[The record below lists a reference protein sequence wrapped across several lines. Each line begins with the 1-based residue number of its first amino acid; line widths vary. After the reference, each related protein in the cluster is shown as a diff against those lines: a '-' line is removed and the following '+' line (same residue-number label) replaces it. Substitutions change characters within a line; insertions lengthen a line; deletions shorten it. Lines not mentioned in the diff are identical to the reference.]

1 MEASMGRPRSFRILI
16 VALAVALGMFVA
28 PRPGVGLLRRVGM
41 PTAPPP
47 TRVECYAPVVDAAVT
62 DPFRA
67 PAQRWLSGNRGLT
80 FSPSIG
86 QPVHAA
92 AAGEVTFAGPV
103 ARRLHVTVLHA
114 NGLRTSYSYLDDHV
128 VVKGQRVRRGQLL
141 GHTGAEFHL
150 GLRDGDV
157 YLDPAL
163 LFATPCLGSR
173 AVLVPLDG
181 GPSAGSGTTR
191 SN

>member
-1 MEASMGRPRSFRILI
+1 MGRPRSYRILI
-16 VALAVALGMFVA
+16 VALVTALGMIGA
-28 PRPGVGLLRRVGM
+28 PQPSVGLLPQVVVPAASPTVGD
-41 PTAPPP
+41 
-47 TRVECYAPVVDAAVT
+47 ECYAPVVNAAVT
-62 DPFRA
+62 DPFRP

-86 QPVHAA
+86 QSVRSA

-114 NGLRTSYSYLDDHV
+114 DGLRASYSYLDDLV
-128 VVKGQRVRRGQLL
+128 VAKGQLVRRGQLL

-150 GLRDGDV
+150 GLRDGDE

-163 LFATPCLGSR
+163 LFATPCRGSH
-173 AVLVPLDG
+173 AMLVPLDG
-181 GPSAGSGTTR
+181 GTSAGSETTG

>member
-1 MEASMGRPRSFRILI
+1 MGRPWSFRILI
-16 VALAVALGMFVA
+16 VALMVALGVFVA
-28 PRPGVGLLRRVGM
+28 PRPSSGLLRRVGVPM
-41 PTAPPP
+41 ASPPAGD
-47 TRVECYAPVVDAAVT
+47 ECYAPVVDAAVT
-62 DPFRA
+62 DPFR
-67 PAQRWLSGNRGLT
+67 PPEQRWLSGNRGLT

-92 AAGEVTFAGPV
+92 AAGEVTFAGTV

-114 NGLRTSYSYLDDHV
+114 DGLRASYSYLDDHV
-128 VVKGQRVRRGQLL
+128 VAKGQLVRRGQLL

-163 LFATPCLGSR
+163 LFATPCPGSR

-181 GPSAGSGTTR
+181 GTSAGSEMTG

>member
-1 MEASMGRPRSFRILI
+1 MGRKWSFRILI
-16 VALAVALGMFVA
+16 VTLVVALGVIVA
-28 PRPGVGLLRRVGM
+28 PRPSVGLLHRVEM
-41 PTAPPP
+41 PTASPP
-47 TRVECYAPVVDAAVT
+47 TRVECYGPVVDAAVT
-62 DPFRA
+62 DPFRP

-80 FSPSIG
+80 FEPSIG
-86 QPVHAA
+86 QPVRAA
-92 AAGEVTFAGPV
+92 AAGEVTFAGAV

-114 NGLRTSYSYLDDHV
+114 DGLRTSYSYLDDHV
-128 VVKGQRVRRGQLL
+128 VAKGQLVRRGQLL

-163 LFATPCLGSR
+163 LFATPCRGSR

-181 GPSAGSGTTR
+181 GRSAGSGTTG